1 MEKCVGGSAFPASRS
16 WSGQVQESPP
26 FPPAR
31 VSAHRPLLSACPFP
45 PSRHQA
51 AQLRGR
57 AASLAVGR
65 GPPRVSPVSGGSAA
79 NWIVKDDPSAQLS
92 VSQAPATQ
100 GKLNADSGGGGY
112 LLKLCARLRP
122 QKSER
127 TVALRWERSRG
138 KEEPHRVPHR
148 VLRRP
153 LPCRPAHSPWPWG
166 IWKSKRPDPL
176 YHNAPWGCWAAELRV
191 PWACRPMRA
200 PLAEW
205 SPWPGPAAHHGLSH
219 SVIQASPIHSGY
231 PAVCL

>member
-1 MEKCVGGSAFPASRS
+1 M
-16 WSGQVQESPP
+16 
-26 FPPAR
+26 
-31 VSAHRPLLSACPFP
+31 
-45 PSRHQA
+45 
-51 AQLRGR
+51 
-57 AASLAVGR
+57 GR

-92 VSQAPATQ
+92 ASQAPVTQ
-100 GKLNADSGGGGY
+100 GKLNTDNGAGLPAEALCQAQTPEVREDGGTEMGEELRQGGTSPSAPSGAEMAPP
-112 LLKLCARLRP
+112 LQACSQPL
-122 QKSER
+122 
-127 TVALRWERSRG
+127 AL
-138 KEEPHRVPHR
+138 
-148 VLRRP
+148 
-153 LPCRPAHSPWPWG
+153 G